1 MKLEKFT
8 LLIFFICLLSGSIF
22 GQDTI
27 RLERKPK
34 IIIKSWYP
42 EYKNFP
48 KLKIGEN
55 KILFTII
62 KDFDNLS
69 IRDNDIDLKTLNTEV
84 KVIESPAKEN
94 QFEVKV
100 GTTNAKYVEFELWF
114 EIEDKTILI
123 KNNKKWINVNQ
134 FYTFKNNRILIEKIK
149 LELIK

>member
-8 LLIFFICLLSGSIF
+8 LLIFFICLFSGSIF

-69 IRDNDIDLKTLNTEV
+69 IRDNDIDLKTSNTEV